1 MTRVD
6 DVFLAG
12 IGTYLPDRVT
22 TAEAV
27 AKGWYDEE
35 TRAESGM
42 LSVAVDPRTPAP
54 DMAVAAAREA
64 LKRSEHAPD
73 DFAALLHTPVH
84 HQGPEIWSA
93 PHYILHNTLDRPVPA
108 LEVRQGC
115 IGMITSMRMAA
126 LWLNGS
132 PDGDAVLI
140 TAGDNFSTPNIDRW
154 RVSGHYLLGD
164 GGSAA
169 VLSRREGFARLL
181 SVHSVSCPAAEVL
194 HRGGEPLFPPGVTLG
209 KRLDLEER
217 SDHIRAQWAAGVAP
231 PLFHLGDVV
240 TEVTDRV
247 LADAGLTMRDIT
259 RVAHSGVALEQ
270 IRNGFLDPL
279 GIELERGT
287 WEFNRRLGHSAGT
300 DQIAGLEHLLTTG
313 QVGPGDRVLL
323 LAAAVGM
330 EVAGAVVEILSA
342 P

>member
-1 MTRVD
+1 MKVD
-6 DVFLAG
+6 NVFLAG

-27 AKGWYDEE
+27 ENGWYDEE
-35 TRAESGM
+35 LRTASGM
-42 LSVAVDPRTPAP
+42 VSVGIAGGTPAP
-54 DMAVAAAREA
+54 DMAVTAAREA
-64 LKRSEHAPD
+64 LKRAEHTPD

-93 PHYILHNTLDRPVPA
+93 PHYVLHNTLDRPVPA
-108 LEVRQGC
+108 IEIRQGC
-115 IGMITSMRMAA
+115 LGMITSMRLAA
-126 LWLNGS
+126 LWLGGT
-132 PDGDAVLI
+132 PGPDAVLV
-140 TAGDNFSTPNIDRW
+140 TAGDNFSTANIDRW
-154 RVSGHYLLGD
+154 RVSSHYLLGD

-181 SVHSVSCPAAEVL
+181 SVHSVSCPEAEIL
-194 HRGGEPLFPPGVTLG
+194 HRGGEPLFPPSVTVG

-217 SDHIRAQWAAGVAP
+217 SEYIRAQWAAGVAP

-240 TEVTDRV
+240 TEVVDRV
-247 LADAGLTMRDIT
+247 LADAGLRMDDIA
-259 RVAHSGVALEQ
+259 RVAHSAVAVDQ

-279 GIELERGT
+279 GIDEARGT
-287 WEFNRRLGHSAGT
+287 WEFNRTLGHSAGT
-300 DQIAGLEHLLTTG
+300 DQIAGLEWLLATG
-313 QVGPGDRVLL
+313 QAGPGDRVLL

-330 EVAGAVVEILSA
+330 EVGAAVVEILAA